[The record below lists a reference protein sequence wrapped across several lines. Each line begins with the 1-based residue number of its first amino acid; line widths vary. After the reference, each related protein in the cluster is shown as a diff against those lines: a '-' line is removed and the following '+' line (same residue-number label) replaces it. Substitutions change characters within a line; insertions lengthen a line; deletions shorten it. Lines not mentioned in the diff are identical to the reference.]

1 MAKKFIATE
10 YVYAKKHNH
19 KITKET
25 WSSTGNLHS
34 FDDEPCLIV
43 ETYDTTLSFWAKN
56 GILHRDGGL
65 PATVESGENGEKNL
79 EFMVNGVLHRDNGP
93 ALCFEDYKNRSRF
106 FIYGKEYGYVDYI
119 EKLRKIRYTEEH
131 IIEVILKYG

>member
-1 MAKKFIATE
+1 MAKNFIATE
-10 YVYAKKHNH
+10 YVYAKKHNY

-43 ETYDTTLSFWAKN
+43 ETYETTLSYWAK
-56 GILHRDGGL
+56 
-65 PATVESGENGEKNL
+65 
-79 EFMVNGVLHRDNGP
+79 NGVLHRDNGP
-93 ALCFEDYKNRSRF
+93 ALCFENYKNRSRF